1 MTHLVHVI
9 DSLAVGGAETGV
21 VNLINATRGSFRHT
35 VVTMT
40 SLGPLA
46 ERLPPEV
53 ARHCL
58 HKRPGIDLK
67 AIVRLAALLHRL
79 RPAAVHSRNWGALD
93 AVIAARLAGVRVVV
107 HGEHGREASDP
118 HGLDSRRNRIRK
130 ALAPLVSRFVTVSSD
145 LGRWLVGTV
154 GIRADKVVTIHNGVD
169 VDHFAAG
176 ERYAARRALGL
187 SDDAVVIGT
196 VGRLDPIKDQAAL
209 VGAFAQLDDVGP
221 RPTLVIVG
229 EGPCRRGLEGD
240 IARFGLGDRV
250 LLAGERRDIP
260 DVLAAF
266 DIFALPSLGEGIS
279 NTILEAMAA
288 GLPVVATDVGGN
300 PELVEHDVTGFLVS
314 PASPSAL
321 SAALRAYSTDV
332 GLATRHGKAGRERA
346 ARELSL
352 GHMVRAYTSLYV
364 SLCAERRAGRR
375 N

>member
-1 MTHLVHVI
+1 MIHLVHVL

-21 VNLINATRGSFRHT
+21 VNLINATRRSFEHT

-53 ARHCL
+53 ALRCL

-67 AIVRLAALLHRL
+67 AILKLSILLRRL

-93 AVIAARLAGVRVVV
+93 AVMAARLAGVRVVI

-118 HGLDSRRNRIRK
+118 HGLDRRRNRIRK

-169 VDHFAAG
+169 IDRFAAG
-176 ERYAARRALGL
+176 DRHATRRALGL

-209 VGAFAQLDDVGP
+209 VAAFAQLDDVRP

-229 EGPCRRGLEGD
+229 EGPSRRRLEAE
-240 IARFGLGDRV
+240 IIRLGLGDRV

-260 DVLAAF
+260 DVLAAL
-266 DIFALPSLGEGIS
+266 DIFTLPSLGEGIS

-288 GLPVVATDVGGN
+288 GLPVVTTDVGGN
-300 PELVEHDVTGFLVS
+300 PELVEHDVTGLLVA
-314 PASPSAL
+314 PANPTAL
-321 SAALRAYSTDV
+321 AAALRVYSTDA
-332 GLATRHGKAGRERA
+332 GLATLHGKAGRERA
-346 ARELSL
+346 ARDLSL
-352 GHMVRAYTSLYV
+352 DHMARAYTGLYA
-364 SLCAERRAGRR
+364 SLCAARRVGRG